1 MKEVNL
7 SSPQPNLPAF
17 GKNFQVIQLVD
28 SLMEGAV
35 GDGVGNEEVVKPEEC
50 HQELLTLLT
59 SVIFDAVYHLYG
71 RWKVTKMSPLNC
83 F

>member
-1 MKEVNL
+1 
-7 SSPQPNLPAF
+7 
-17 GKNFQVIQLVD
+17 
-28 SLMEGAV
+28 MEGAV

-59 SVIFDAVYHLYG
+59 SVIFDAVYHLCG